1 MTNQSIAVDEELE
14 YKEIF
19 QSVEDHIR
27 EERLLRAVDELKK
40 LDSSLLSRRHRE
52 ILAQAAD
59 FETAIADLIE
69 DPNND
74 KSWKKHGE
82 SHGKRDAL
90 IYYKVDSQSRLTC
103 RIETPIEAS
112 LLIPILSVLNESSLY
127 SSWIPSWTM
136 PKMGIDSS
144 EQLEQVS
151 RGSQIIRILAN
162 VPWPYSKREALIKA
176 VAIDEIDERGFVAIR
191 ISSDVPVGGIIPP
204 PSPQVER
211 IDFEGAMLL
220 RPCPRNH
227 ELLLK
232 SKHVY
237 REPLILVSFKMFAD
251 PRMTGIPT
259 TFMNFVTRTA
269 IGTIF
274 FCFLDVAEAVK
285 HGKRPK
291 HMEAIAEKKD
301 FYDWMALRIGIL
313 LEKAAVHDVLPP
325 ISKYM
330 NEAKTSELEAHQ
342 AFISYL
348 QS

>member
-1 MTNQSIAVDEELE
+1 MLSFIT
-14 YKEIF
+14 
-19 QSVEDHIR
+19 
-27 EERLLRAVDELKK
+27 K
-40 LDSSLLSRRHRE
+40 LIHNPD
-52 ILAQAAD
+52 
-59 FETAIADLIE
+59 
-69 DPNND
+69 
-74 KSWKKHGE
+74 
-82 SHGKRDAL
+82 
-90 IYYKVDSQSRLTC
+90 LTC

>member
-1 MTNQSIAVDEELE
+1 MGNEMLSFIT
-14 YKEIF
+14 
-19 QSVEDHIR
+19 
-27 EERLLRAVDELKK
+27 K
-40 LDSSLLSRRHRE
+40 LIHNPD
-52 ILAQAAD
+52 
-59 FETAIADLIE
+59 
-69 DPNND
+69 
-74 KSWKKHGE
+74 
-82 SHGKRDAL
+82 
-90 IYYKVDSQSRLTC
+90 LTC

-348 QS
+348 QSWWHFFVPASWRASIPFVTPGEVICDRAPYRSQYLGGQGKFTNSVIGNYR

>member
-1 MTNQSIAVDEELE
+1 MNKELE
-14 YKEIF
+14 YKEILE
-19 QSVEDHIR
+19 SVEDHVR
-27 EERLLRAVDELKK
+27 GERLLRAADELKK
-40 LDSSLLSRRHRE
+40 LPPSRLTRRHQE
-52 ILAQAAD
+52 ILERAAD
-59 FETAIADLIE
+59 FETSIADLIE
-69 DPNND
+69 DPNQD
-74 KSWKKHGE
+74 TSWKKQGE

-103 RIETPIEAS
+103 RSETPIEAS
-112 LLIPILSVLNESSLY
+112 LLVPILSVLNESALY
-127 SSWIPSWTM
+127 ATWIPSWTM
-136 PKMGIDSS
+136 PKIGIDTS
-144 EQLEQVS
+144 EQLEQAS
-151 RGSQIIRILAN
+151 RGTQTIRILAN

-176 VAIDEIDERGFVAIR
+176 VALDEIDERGFVAIR
-191 ISSDVPVGGIIPP
+191 ITSDVPVGGIVPP

-259 TFMNFVTRTA
+259 TLINFVTRTV
-269 IGTIF
+269 IGTIWMM
-274 FCFLDVAEAVK
+274 FLQVAQQVK
-285 HGKRPK
+285 EGERPR
-291 HMEAIAEKKD
+291 HEQAIAEKKD
-301 FYDWMALRIGIL
+301 FYDWMAFRISIL
-313 LEKAAVHDVLPP
+313 LEKAAANDVLPP
-325 ISKYM
+325 VGGIIS
-330 NEAKTSELEAHQ
+330 ETTTSELEAQQ

>member
-1 MTNQSIAVDEELE
+1 MNRDIE
-14 YKEIF
+14 YKDILH
-19 QSVEDHIR
+19 SVEAHIR
-27 EERLLRAVDELKK
+27 EERLLRAAEELKK
-40 LDSSLLSRRHRE
+40 LPPNRLSLHHRE
-52 ILAQAAD
+52 ILERAAD

-69 DPNND
+69 DPNDD
-74 KSWKKHGE
+74 KSWKKQGE
-82 SHGKRDAL
+82 SHGKRDAV

-112 LLIPILSVLNESSLY
+112 LLVPILSVMNESSLY
-127 SSWIPSWTM
+127 ATWIPSWTM

-151 RGSQIIRILAN
+151 RGAQTIRILAN

-176 VAIDEIDERGFVAIR
+176 VAVDEIDERGFVAIR
-191 ISSDVPVGGIIPP
+191 ISSDVPVGGAVPP
-204 PSPQVER
+204 PSSQVER

-220 RPCPRNH
+220 RTCPRNH

-251 PRMTGIPT
+251 PRRTGIPT
-259 TFMNFVTRTA
+259 SFMNFVTRTA

-274 FCFLDVAEAVK
+274 FCFLEVAEAVK
-285 HGKRPK
+285 HGERPK
-291 HMEAIAEKKD
+291 HMQAIADKKD
-301 FYDWMALRIGIL
+301 FYDWMALRIGVL
-313 LEKAAVHDVLPP
+313 LEKAAADDVLPP
-325 ISKYM
+325 VGTMTSGTP
-330 NEAKTSELEAHQ
+330 TSELEAHQ

>member
-1 MTNQSIAVDEELE
+1 
-14 YKEIF
+14 
-19 QSVEDHIR
+19 VEDHIR
-27 EERLLRAVDELKK
+27 EERLLRAADELKK
-40 LDSSLLSRRHRE
+40 LPPGLLEGRHRE
-52 ILAQAAD
+52 ILERAAD
-59 FETAIADLIE
+59 FERAIADLIE

-74 KSWKKHGE
+74 KSWKKQGE
-82 SHGKRDAL
+82 SHGKRDAV
-90 IYYKVDSQSRLTC
+90 IYYKVDSHSRLTC

-112 LLIPILSVLNESSLY
+112 LLVPILSVLNESSLY
-127 SSWIPSWTM
+127 ATWIPSWTM
-136 PKMGIDSS
+136 PKVGIDSS
-144 EQLEQVS
+144 EQLEQAS
-151 RGSQIIRILAN
+151 RGTQTIRIRAN
-162 VPWPYSKREALIKA
+162 VPWPYSQREALIKA
-176 VAIDEIDERGFVAIR
+176 VAVDEIDERGFVAIR
-191 ISSDVPVGGIIPP
+191 ISSDVPVGGVVPP

-259 TFMNFVTRTA
+259 SFMNFVTRTV

-274 FCFLDVAEAVK
+274 FCFLEVAEAVK

-291 HMEAIAEKKD
+291 HMQAIAEKKD

-325 ISKYM
+325 VGKIMSKTT
-330 NEAKTSELEAHQ
+330 TSELEAHQ